1 MSDVTIIS
9 AAEAHEHRRSGK
21 ALLVCAYDSDDK
33 FRLYQL
39 EGAIPLSDF
48 TARLDAVDKDQEII
62 FYCN

>member
-1 MSDVTIIS
+1 MSDIILIS
-9 AAEAHEHRRSGK
+9 AAEAHEHQRSGQ

-33 FRLYQL
+33 FHSYKL

-48 TARLDAVDKDQEII
+48 RAQLDSVDKDREII